1 MSKRIQCLSVA
12 ILRKKAEKKEQQTE
26 DLVSYSAE
34 KEEEKLHTGHIMKN
48 ATKTE
53 LCLALFPLRQIPPP
67 LPATHGAFPQSSS
80 GNDLSS

>member
-1 MSKRIQCLSVA
+1 MSECCHIE
-12 ILRKKAEKKEQQTE
+12 KKSRKKEQQTE

-53 LCLALFPLRQIPPP
+53 LCLALFPLLRQIPPP